1 MPGTVL
7 SKHSEAQVSQS
18 FLALRDPQ
26 SGRLRGHTTLT
37 LERAVVWWMG
47 QHSAMTE
54 EGMEV
59 RGGFMV
65 QIHGWVDGFM
75 VWMDG
80 WVVEWVDGLDG

>member
-1 MPGTVL
+1 M
-7 SKHSEAQVSQS
+7 
-18 FLALRDPQ
+18 
-26 SGRLRGHTTLT
+26 
-37 LERAVVWWMG
+37 VWWTG
-47 QHSAMTE
+47 QRSAMTE